1 MIRFRLI
8 IIFIS
13 IALIGVV
20 LFFIDH
26 HNFISRANLGSFLGI
41 VAMVFNIIAMI
52 LSNRYETT
60 KKK

>member
-20 LFFIDH
+20 LFFIDY